1 MQIVTEFH
9 RLESVVDLIAR
20 HPIYP
25 GKTRVLQEC
34 MRDIET
40 RHKSGRLTDSEKAK
54 LLSVLLGDQ
63 QRV

>member
-20 HPIYP
+20 HPVYP

-34 MRDIET
+34 MRDIES
-40 RHKSGRLTDSEKAK
+40 RHSTGRITDSERTK
-54 LLSVLLGDQ
+54 LLSMLLGDQ
-63 QRV
+63 RGA